1 MRFRLP
7 ERRHLA
13 SAIHDQRR
21 AAIDTIAIV
30 GGLLLVFC
38 VARAFDV
45 HALLHEIDR
54 KLDSYSDSLFD
65 DIVLIALLGV
75 VGLILFGVRRLL
87 EMRREIKARQHA
99 EDRAQHL
106 ALADALTGLPNRR
119 QFGNRLLASLGG
131 PGYPSGAGGND
142 SFALMMIDLDRFK
155 PVNDVFG
162 HGVGDK
168 VLIAFAKRASAIIG
182 TGAMLARFGGDE
194 FALLLPAADTDEP
207 ARVAR
212 RLLALFERPFDIDDV
227 QVTLGASIGIS
238 MAPQDATDP
247 EELVRRADIALYR
260 AKMNGRGSFCFF
272 EADMD
277 AQVQKRARIE
287 RDLRKAI
294 ADGTVRPHYQP
305 IVDLKSGLI
314 IGFEALAR
322 WDHPEF
328 GQLEPEQFIGIAED
342 GGLIIPLSAHL
353 LRIAA
358 RDATQWPVDTKLC
371 FNISRVQLADP
382 LMVLRIL
389 QILGETGLSP
399 TRLEVEISEQV
410 LVGDIVAA
418 KEAFAAFHT
427 AGVRIALDDFGTGN
441 SSLQHLRTCHFDRL
455 KIDRSFVMSMAGS
468 EEATSLVNAILGLSK
483 ALGLPVTAEGIEN
496 EALIE
501 QLHEGGCSEGQG
513 FRFSEAVPQEEAI
526 RMLGQRTVAR
536 ASA

>member
-1 MRFRLP
+1 MRLRLP

-38 VARAFDV
+38 VAQAFDA
-45 HALLHEIDR
+45 HALLQDIDHR
-54 KLDSYSDSLFD
+54 LDFYSDSLFD
-65 DIVLIALLGV
+65 EIVLAVLLGF
-75 VGLILFGVRRLL
+75 VGLILFGVRRLQ

-99 EDRAQHL
+99 EDRAKDL

-131 PGYPSGAGGND
+131 TTSND
-142 SFALMMIDLDRFK
+142 SLALMMIDLDRFK

-168 VLIAFAKRASAIIG
+168 VLIAFARRASAIVG
-182 TGAMLARFGGDE
+182 SGAMLARFGGDE
-194 FALLLPAADTDEP
+194 FALFLPATDTDEP

-247 EELVRRADIALYR
+247 EELLRRADIALYR
-260 AKMNGRGSFCFF
+260 AKMNGRGNFCFF

-305 IVDLKSGLI
+305 IVDLKSGVI

-483 ALGLPVTAEGIEN
+483 ALGLPVTAEGIED
-496 EALIE
+496 EALISP
-501 QLHEGGCSEGQG
+501 LYEGGCSEGQG

-526 RMLGQRTVAR
+526 RLLGQRATAR

>member
-30 GGLLLVFC
+30 GGLLLVFG
-38 VARAFDV
+38 VAQAFDA
-45 HALLHEIDR
+45 HALLLNIDHR
-54 KLDSYSDSLFD
+54 LDGYSDSLFD
-65 DIVLIALLGV
+65 EIVLAVLLGF
-75 VGLILFGVRRLL
+75 VGLILFGVRRLQ
-87 EMRREIKARQHA
+87 EMRREIRARQHA

-131 PGYPSGAGGND
+131 NAG

-168 VLIAFAKRASAIIG
+168 VLIAFARRASAIVG

-194 FALLLPAADTDEP
+194 FALFLPAADTEEP

-247 EELVRRADIALYR
+247 EELLRRADIALYR
-260 AKMNGRGSFCFF
+260 AKVNGRGNFCFF
-272 EADMD
+272 EPDMD

-358 RDATQWPVDTKLC
+358 RDATQWPVDAKLC

-382 LMVLRIL
+382 LMVPRIL

-418 KEAFAAFHT
+418 KEAFAAFRT

-441 SSLQHLRTCHFDRL
+441 SSLQHLRACNFDRL

-483 ALGLPVTAEGIEN
+483 ALGLPVTAEGIES

-501 QLHEGGCSEGQG
+501 QLYEGGCSEGQG
-513 FRFSEAVPQEEAI
+513 FRFSEAVPQEQAI
-526 RMLGQRTVAR
+526 RLLGQSAVAR